1 MGDGP
6 YGLIVSQARDQ
17 PAIDNLENGSFR
29 LGCSVGT
36 LLENAPHMA
45 VALGGTVKKIAKDLP
60 ENKAVGRDS
69 VDVETQ
75 REVTATQEDWRQLAQ
90 RVQQEM
96 DPNKMIGLVEQL
108 IITFDN
114 EKARKS
120 LPPTRNS

>member
-1 MGDGP
+1 MQKSKTHFEQIP
-6 YGLIVSQARDQ
+6 V
-17 PAIDNLENGSFR
+17 E
-29 LGCSVGT
+29 
-36 LLENAPHMA
+36 
-45 VALGGTVKKIAKDLP
+45 TVKKIAKNLP
-60 ENKAVGRDS
+60 ENKAVGPDS

-90 RVQQEM
+90 RVQQDM

-114 EKARKS
+114 KKARKS

>member
-1 MGDGP
+1 MQKSKTHFEQIP
-6 YGLIVSQARDQ
+6 VEI
-17 PAIDNLENGSFR
+17 
-29 LGCSVGT
+29 
-36 LLENAPHMA
+36 
-45 VALGGTVKKIAKDLP
+45 VKKIAKDIP
-60 ENKAVGRDS
+60 ANNAIEPDR

-75 REVTATQEDWRQLAQ
+75 GEVTATQEDWRQLAQ